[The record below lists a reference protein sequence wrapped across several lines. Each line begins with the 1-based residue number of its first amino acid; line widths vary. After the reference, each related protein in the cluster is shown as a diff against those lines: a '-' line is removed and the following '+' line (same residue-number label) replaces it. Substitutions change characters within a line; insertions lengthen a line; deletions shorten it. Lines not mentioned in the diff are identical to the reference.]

1 MASSDSWPAL
11 VPAGGNNGLLAG
23 QMVDE
28 NPSAGSEGDAEPSL
42 KRLPTDYRDQVPARR
57 VAMAQLHVAP
67 WFPRGC
73 FHVSYNANKRKLL
86 YIVYV
91 L

>member
-1 MASSDSWPAL
+1 

-42 KRLPTDYRDQVPARR
+42 KRLPTDYRDQVPAR
-57 VAMAQLHVAP
+57 Q
-67 WFPRGC
+67 GC
-73 FHVSYNANKRKLL
+73 HGPQVSCF
-86 YIVYV
+86 VMS
-91 L
+91 